1 MCLLSKIRKMFN
13 CYFVVVFFF
22 LIICSLITIGLFV
35 YLNTI
40 SKEGDFE
47 PNLITTI
54 ISIIITISSSI
65 FFIWYTYKKNAN
77 FEQKEVI
84 RAVHSEILENIRKFK
99 EIIER
104 EDEQSKIE
112 ELEGI
117 WKSRSED
124 GYLIW
129 LRDKVI
135 NLNSDYKWFY
145 IYLPKNSFIAL
156 LNRGFYLNIKGFG
169 EMENDKNKTD
179 KKESNPWNLINLFYY
194 HCIKF
199 STDVQIIENIV
210 TDSIVVYNKQYKT
223 DKEKENNMDTVI
235 KFHYISKSGGV
246 DGNTE
251 ISDWAL
257 KIIPSDIEN
266 YNFEKIPDNSLLFL
280 SLNQI
285 IEKSCLDIKRLYE
298 EHDKYI
304 LITNNISQ
312 DFDTFY
318 KNIMKKERLCSL

>member
-235 KFHYISKSGGV
+235 KFHYISKSGELM
-246 DGNTE
+246 E
-251 ISDWAL
+251 I
-257 KIIPSDIEN
+257 P
-266 YNFEKIPDNSLLFL
+266 
-280 SLNQI
+280 
-285 IEKSCLDIKRLYE
+285 
-298 EHDKYI
+298 KYQ
-304 LITNNISQ
+304 TGP
-312 DFDTFY
+312 
-318 KNIMKKERLCSL
+318 